1 MRTAQP
7 FAAGDSAGCG
17 AGILD
22 AAAALAALDQEI
34 DRASGDQAEADGG
47 ADDG

>member
-1 MRTAQP
+1 VS
-7 FAAGDSAGCG
+7 GVSGCG

-22 AAAALAALDQEI
+22 AAAALAALDQDI
-34 DRASGDQAEADGG
+34 DRALGQPGDGDDDGG